1 VPIINILCKKQSNR
15 NGEPCIFDEALKMTS
30 LTAIFTSIGGRFIAE
45 PPMLANKVQQIKAF
59 VFDWDGVFNDGTKN
73 EQGSSNFSEV
83 DSMGVNLLRFGWWLK
98 NGSIPKTFIISGEK
112 NELSFKLAKREHYD
126 ACYFK
131 ILNKIEA
138 LKHFM
143 AQHNLQPHE
152 VAFFFDDAL
161 DLSIAKACGVRVMVR
176 HGGNPLF
183 EKYVIDNQLVDYIT
197 GSLGGQFAVR
207 EGAEL
212 LLGLNN
218 QHDAAITKR
227 LEFRPDYEQY
237 LSKRQQIETTF
248 VTLTAGQFEPV
259 AV

>member
-1 VPIINILCKKQSNR
+1 MKTVEIPTIFKQ
-15 NGEPCIFDEALKMTS
+15 
-30 LTAIFTSIGGRFIAE
+30 IGGKFTTE
-45 PPMLANKVQQIKAF
+45 PAALTQKVQQIKAF
-59 VFDWDGVFNDGTKN
+59 VFDWDGVFNDGTKS
-73 EQGSSNFSEV
+73 EQGSSSFSEV

-112 NELSFKLAKREHYD
+112 NGLSFKLAQREHYD

-138 LKHFM
+138 LEHFM
-143 AQHNLQPHE
+143 AQHALHPHE

-161 DLSIAKACGVRVMVR
+161 DLSIARTCGVRIMVR

-183 EKYVIDNQLVDYIT
+183 EKYVVDHQFVDYLT

-212 LLGLNN
+212 LLGLND
-218 QHDAAITKR
+218 QHDSTITKR
-227 LEFRPDYEQY
+227 LEFRPHYEQY
-237 LSKRQQIETTF
+237 LNQRQQIETAF
-248 VTLTAGQFEPV
+248 VTLTGGQFERV
-259 AV
+259 AI

>member
-1 VPIINILCKKQSNR
+1 
-15 NGEPCIFDEALKMTS
+15 MTS
-30 LTAIFTSIGGRFIAE
+30 LTEIFSKIGGKFITE
-45 PPMLANKVQQIKAF
+45 PEALTQKVQQIKAF
-59 VFDWDGVFNDGTKN
+59 VFDWDGVFNDGTKS
-73 EQGSSNFSEV
+73 EQGSSTFSEV

-112 NELSFKLAKREHYD
+112 NALSFKLAQREHYD

-138 LKHFM
+138 LEHFM
-143 AQHNLQPHE
+143 ALHNLQADE

-161 DLSIAKACGVRVMVR
+161 DLSIARACGFRIMVR

-183 EKYVIDNQLVDYIT
+183 EKYVIDNQFTDYLT

-212 LLGLNN
+212 LLGLNK
-218 QHDAAITKR
+218 QHDSAIDKR
-227 LEFRPDYEQY
+227 LEFRPHYEQY
-237 LSKRQQIETTF
+237 LGQRQQIETQFLTF
-248 VTLTAGQFEPV
+248 TAGMFD
-259 AV
+259 AVTV